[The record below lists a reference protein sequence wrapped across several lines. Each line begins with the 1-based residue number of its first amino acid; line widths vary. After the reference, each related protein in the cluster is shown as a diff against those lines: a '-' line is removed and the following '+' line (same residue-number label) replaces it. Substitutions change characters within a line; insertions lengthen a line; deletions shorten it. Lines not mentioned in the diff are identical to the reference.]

1 MTLEAM
7 LVNSTT
13 ARVRVLGI
21 LACLCIGAGC
31 AARTSSDAEESV
43 DTVSQGLASD
53 LAVYT
58 NGAPASP
65 WQSWSWSTAVALAN
79 TDAPLASGSTSQ
91 MKATLQTAGGA
102 LSLAYSAS
110 DLTAT
115 DYDSISFDVRA
126 RSSSSVSL
134 MLETLAGAGSGVQ
147 ISVPV
152 TTSWTRQTLKL
163 DALKG
168 SLTKFGKIDWIG
180 GAAGQVFYVD
190 NVKIV
195 AKAAA
200 TTTTSAS
207 STFPTAPLAVTK
219 YDVVAMNS
227 AAGPYSLYVPA
238 AYDASHKTASK
249 LLVWLH
255 GCGGDAYGDA
265 WAVSPG
271 GSQSWVT
278 VSVGGRDYGC
288 WDPNSDT
295 TLVIAALDDVK
306 RRLNIDPKKVVI
318 GGYSSGGD
326 LAYRTAFYDT
336 KRFAGLI
343 AENTSPFRDTGSSQ
357 SSSLAAAAWKLNIVH
372 LAHVSDPTYPIAGVR
387 AETDAVKAAGFP
399 ETRIER
405 PGTHWDADTT
415 SSGTNYDMRTYLLP
429 YLDAGWVAP

>member
-1 MTLEAM
+1 M

-21 LACLCIGAGC
+21 LACLCLGSGC
-31 AARTSSDAEESV
+31 AAQSSSEAEEESV

-58 NGAPASP
+58 NSAPASP
-65 WQSWSWSTAVALAN
+65 WQSWSWSTSVVLGN
-79 TDAPLASGSTSQ
+79 TDAPLAAGSTSQ
-91 MKATLQTAGGA
+91 MKATLQTSGGA
-102 LSLAYSAS
+102 LSLAYAAA
-110 DLTAT
+110 DLTAS

-126 RSSSSVSL
+126 RSSSNVSL
-134 MLETLAGAGSGVQ
+134 MLETLAGTGSGVEVN
-147 ISVPV
+147 VPV
-152 TTSWTRQTLKL
+152 TTSWTRQTLKV

-168 SLTKFGKIDWIG
+168 SLTRFGKIDWIG

-200 TTTTSAS
+200 TTTTSAT
-207 STFPTAPLAVTK
+207 STFPVTPLAVTK
-219 YDVVAMNS
+219 SDVVSMNS

-238 AYDASHKTASK
+238 TYDASHKTATK
-249 LLVWLH
+249 LLVWSH

-271 GSQSWVT
+271 GSQSWIT
-278 VSVGGRDYGC
+278 VS
-288 WDPNSDT
+288 
-295 TLVIAALDDVK
+295 DVK
-306 RRLNIDPKKVVI
+306 RRLNIDPRKVII

-326 LAYRTAFYDT
+326 LAYRTAFYNA
-336 KRFAGLI
+336 KRFAGVI
-343 AENTSPFRDTGSSQ
+343 VENTSPFRDTGSSQ

-372 LAHVSDPTYPIAGVR
+372 LAHLSDPTYPIAGVR

-399 ETRIER
+399 LTRIER
-405 PGTHWDADTT
+405 TGTHWDADTT
-415 SSGTNYDMRTYLLP
+415 SSGTNFDMRTYLLP
-429 YLDAGWVAP
+429 YIDQGWLAPP

>member
-1 MTLEAM
+1 M
-7 LVNSTT
+7 LVHSTT
-13 ARVRVLGI
+13 ARIRVLGI
-21 LACLCIGAGC
+21 VACLCIGSGC
-31 AARTSSDAEESV
+31 AAQSGFSAAADEPV
-43 DTVSQGLASD
+43 DSVSQGLASD
-53 LAVYT
+53 IAVYT
-58 NGAPASP
+58 NSAPASP
-65 WQSWSWSTAVALAN
+65 WQSWSWSTTVALGN

-102 LSLAYSAS
+102 LSLAYSTS
-110 DLTAT
+110 DLTT
-115 DYDSISFDVRA
+115 SDYESISFDVRA
-126 RSSSSVSL
+126 RSSSSVGL

-147 ISVPV
+147 VSVPV

-168 SLTKFGKIDWIG
+168 SLARFGKIDWIG
-180 GAAGQVFYVD
+180 GAAGQIFYVD

-195 AKAAA
+195 AKAA
-200 TTTTSAS
+200 TTISAP
-207 STFPTAPLAVTK
+207 STFPTTPLTVTK
-219 YDVVAMNS
+219 SDVVTMYS

-238 AYDASHKTASK
+238 GYDASHRTASK
-249 LLVWLH
+249 LLVWSH

-278 VSVGGRDYGC
+278 VSVGGRDGDC
-288 WDPNSDT
+288 WDPNTDT

-326 LAYRTAFYDT
+326 LAYRTAFYDA

-357 SSSLAAAAWKLNIVH
+357 WSSLAAASWKLNIVH

-405 PGTHWDADTT
+405 PGTHWDPDTQ

-429 YLDAGWVAP
+429 YLDAGWLAP

>member
-1 MTLEAM
+1 M
-7 LVNSTT
+7 LVQSTT

-21 LACLCIGAGC
+21 LACLCVGSGC
-31 AARTSSDAEESV
+31 AGQVAADAEEPADSV
-43 DTVSQGLASD
+43 AQGLASD
-53 LAVYT
+53 VAVYT
-58 NGAPASP
+58 NGAPSSP
-65 WQSWSWSTAVALAN
+65 WQSWSWSTTVALGNA
-79 TDAPLASGSTSQ
+79 DAPLASGSTSQ
-91 MKATLQTAGGA
+91 MRATLQMSGGA
-102 LSLAYSAS
+102 LSLAHSTSDLAAS
-110 DLTAT
+110 D
-115 DYDSISFDVRA
+115 YESISFDVRA

-152 TTSWTRQTLKL
+152 TPSWTRQTLEL

-168 SLTKFGKIDWIG
+168 SLTTFGKIDWIG

-195 AKAAA
+195 AKAA
-200 TTTTSAS
+200 TTISAP
-207 STFPTAPLAVTK
+207 STFPTTPLSVTK
-219 YDVVAMNS
+219 SDVVTMYS

-238 AYDASHKTASK
+238 GYDASHRTASK
-249 LLVWLH
+249 LLVWSH

-278 VSVGGRDYGC
+278 VSVGGRDGGC
-288 WDPNSDT
+288 WDPNTDT

-326 LAYRTAFYDT
+326 LAYRTAFYNT
-336 KRFAGLI
+336 ERFAGLI

-357 SSSLAAAAWKLNIVH
+357 WSSLTAASWKLNIVH

-387 AETDAVKAAGFP
+387 AETDAAKAAGFP

-405 PGTHWDADTT
+405 PGTHWDPDTQ
-415 SSGTNYDMRTYLLP
+415 SSGTNYDMRRYLLP
-429 YLDAGWVAP
+429 YLDAGWLAP